1 MVDVFI
7 WFHGK
12 RLTKSIKFA
21 KIQPNQF
28 ANICIPVFSTVLM
41 FDRNLFSPYIHHA
54 SFCSY
59 KKNTGHNSLKFDT
72 ARKRVLA
79 PSFSRHRPLDSTC
92 PLPPPPPPLF
102 KIFVSSPLFSVP
114 TAFKV
119 FQTVNP
125 TFTQPPPAL
134 IWHNLPYT

>member
-72 ARKRVLA
+72 ARKRVPA
-79 PSFSRHRPLDSTC
+79 PSLLRHRPLDSTC
-92 PLPPPPPPLF
+92 PLSPPRFLKSLFPLPSFLFQPLLRYFRQLPPPSRSL
-102 KIFVSSPLFSVP
+102 L
-114 TAFKV
+114 
-119 FQTVNP
+119 
-125 TFTQPPPAL
+125 
-134 IWHNLPYT
+134 LP

>member
-92 PLPPPPPPLF
+92 PLPPPLRFLKSLFPLPCFLFQPLLRYFRQLTPP
-102 KIFVSSPLFSVP
+102 SPSL
-114 TAFKV
+114 
-119 FQTVNP
+119 
-125 TFTQPPPAL
+125 L
-134 IWHNLPYT
+134 LP